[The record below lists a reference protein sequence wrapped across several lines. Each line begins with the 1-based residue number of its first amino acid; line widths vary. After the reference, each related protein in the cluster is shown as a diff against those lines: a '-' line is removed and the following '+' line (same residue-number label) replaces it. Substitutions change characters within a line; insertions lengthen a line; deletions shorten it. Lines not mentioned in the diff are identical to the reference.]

1 MANMSVLA
9 YEPTTQVVH
18 TPVFDGPLELL
29 LYLIR
34 RRGVDIR
41 FVEIAPITDA
51 YLQHLQAMTNLQLD
65 IAGEFLML
73 AATLCYLKSCELLPG
88 QRHEDE
94 ESEEEDPIT
103 IRDRL
108 AKQLQEY
115 ERFRQL
121 AQLLDTQ
128 PMLDRDV
135 FTKTPR
141 DTDESIEIVVQSPVD
156 AIGLL
161 QIYQQLLQAQVAPE
175 PEHRIKK
182 EPFSLRKM
190 GEWLLDTLQN
200 GSTTLSECF
209 VQYTETSE
217 RIICLLTALEM
228 AKHQILEVSQFGHL
242 TEVHFNASFATRPS
256 LEHIFTET
264 D

>member
-9 YEPTTQVVH
+9 YEPTTQLVH

-51 YLQHLQAMTNLQLD
+51 YLQHLQAMTHLQLD

-88 QRHEDE
+88 EQHLEE
-94 ESEEEDPIT
+94 ESEEEDPVT

-108 AKQLQEY
+108 ARQLQEY
-115 ERFRQL
+115 ERFREL
-121 AQLLDTQ
+121 AQVLDSQ

-135 FTKTPR
+135 FTKIPR

-161 QIYQQLLQAQVAPE
+161 QIYQQLLQAQVTPE

-190 GEWLLDTLQN
+190 GEWLLDTLQQ
-200 GSTTLSECF
+200 GRTTISECF
-209 VQYTETSE
+209 THYTDTSE

-228 AKHQILEVSQFGHL
+228 AKHQILEVSQLGHL
-242 TEVHFNASFATRPS
+242 TEIYFNAAFSKRPS

>member
-9 YEPTTQVVH
+9 YEPNTQVVH

-51 YLQHLQAMTNLQLD
+51 YLQHLQAMTHLQLD

-88 QRHEDE
+88 EQHADE
-94 ESEEEDPIT
+94 ESEEEDPVT

-121 AQLLDTQ
+121 AQLLNEQ

-135 FTKTPR
+135 FTKMPK
-141 DTDESIEIVVQSPVD
+141 DTDETVEIIVQSPVD

-161 QIYQQLLQAQVAPE
+161 QIYQRLLQAQAAPE
-175 PEHRIKK
+175 PEHLVKK
-182 EPFSLRKM
+182 EPFSLRRM
-190 GEWLLDTLQN
+190 GEWFLDKLQN

-209 VQYTETSE
+209 VHYREPSE
-217 RIICLLTALEM
+217 RVLCLLTALEM
-228 AKHQILEVSQFGHL
+228 AKHQLLEVTQFGHL